1 LIEPAEP
8 VVSAYAIG
16 TAAIAEP
23 MPKAMASAP
32 TRPMQLDK
40 PLCAIDAMTA
50 TLAEYR
56 RNF

>member
-1 LIEPAEP
+1 MIEPAEP

-23 MPKAMASAP
+23 MPKATASAP

-40 PLCAIDAMTA
+40 PLCAIDAMAA
-50 TLAEYR
+50 TLAE
-56 RNF
+56 